1 MKRRT
6 PPRRR
11 RRRRLLPWLAVG
23 AGAVLAALAAA
34 AAGLV
39 AWAERELER
48 PLGSD
53 HVELVVERGA
63 PLASILDQLSAAEV
77 IGDPLL
83 ARLYLDYR
91 RPGDV
96 LQAGEYRFEQPMS
109 TVEVLDRVIRG
120 DVVTYAVT
128 VIEGLT
134 LRETAEHLA
143 AGGFGDLDAFLQAMS
158 SPAPIA
164 DLDPAAES
172 LEGYLFP
179 DTYAFPRGTG
189 EGEIVE
195 AMVGN
200 FRRRVADHLEA
211 GAGHGLDPRG
221 PRDAGEHRRE
231 GGRRDRGA
239 PPGLGRL
246 PQPAGARHWPLR
258 RPDDHLRPE
267 AGRHLGTATC
277 AAVTSNSTRP
287 TTPTSHPGLPPGPI
301 CSPGEHSLR
310 AAARPADVPYLYFVS
325 RNDGTHVFAETP
337 RRAQPQRRPLAGPV
351 LAGAALVRRVDHAP
365 LSCRCAGLPSVRPM
379 TGARTGSRVART
391 APPGSWPASD
401 ESGYSL
407 ASSAT
412 TRTSCLSGSIRIG
425 G

>member
-6 PPRRR
+6 PPRRG

-23 AGAVLAALAAA
+23 AVAVLAALAAA

-53 HVELVVERGA
+53 NVELAIERGA

-109 TVEVLDRVIRG
+109 TVEALDRVIRG
-120 DVVTYAVT
+120 DVVTYPVT

-143 AGGFGDLDAFLQAMS
+143 AEGFGDLDAFLQAMS
-158 SPAPIA
+158 SPAPIS

-189 EGEIVE
+189 ETEIVE
-195 AMVGN
+195 AMVRN
-200 FRRRVADHLEA
+200 FRRRVEDHLDA
-211 GAGHGLDPRG
+211 AAGHGLDPRG
-221 PRDAGEHRRE
+221 LVTLASIVEKEAGAIEERPLVSAVFHNRLER
-231 GGRRDRGA
+231 GIGLYADPTIIYALKLAGTWDGNLRRRDLELDS
-239 PPGLGRL
+239 PYN
-246 PQPAGARHWPLR
+246 
-258 RPDDHLRPE
+258 
-267 AGRHLGTATC
+267 TY
-277 AAVTSNSTRP
+277 V
-287 TTPTSHPGLPPGPI
+287 HPGLPPGPI

-325 RNDGTHVFAETP
+325 RNDGTHVFAET
-337 RRAQPQRRPLAGPV
+337 LAEHN
-351 LAGAALVRRVDHAP
+351 RN
-365 LSCRCAGLPSVRPM
+365 
-379 TGARTGSRVART
+379 VAR
-391 APPGSWPASD
+391 WQVRYWR
-401 ESGYSL
+401 E
-407 ASSAT
+407 
-412 TRTSCLSGSIRIG
+412 RR
-425 G
+425 